1 LATGEIG
8 KSNFVKNH
16 AAFWQPTCWNLF
28 SKYGDLGN
36 YFFEMWWLWCSFFIS
51 PSCTGFCFI
60 AKWQK
65 FSQKENT
72 ALHDPVLFST
82 QVCKLGVGPLH
93 LGVCSINGLEVSVQN
108 PKLRVPISP
117 NFARTED
124 EIRSQDEN
132 STQQGRKGPNR
143 FSDLDWSSGDSP
155 PSFEFALLTPSLLL
169 IFLIKSS
176 IVRITELCV
185 KSPCLHPVF
194 GPAFT
199 PHPLFQWYP
208 SNIYTFFS
216 FKPYSYL
223 PHF

>member
-1 LATGEIG
+1 MLQFGNQPAETYSLNMVILQIISLTCGDFGAVFSFLGVALDFVSLPSG
-8 KSNFVKNH
+8 KN
-16 AAFWQPTCWNLF
+16 
-28 SKYGDLGN
+28 
-36 YFFEMWWLWCSFFIS
+36 S
-51 PSCTGFCFI
+51 PKGKTLPFM
-60 AKWQK
+60 
-65 FSQKENT
+65 
-72 ALHDPVLFST
+72 T
-82 QVCKLGVGPLH
+82 QVCKLGICPLH
-93 LGVCSINGLEVSVQN
+93 IGVCYTNALEVSVQN

-117 NFARTED
+117 KFARTED

-143 FSDLDWSSGDSP
+143 FSDLDWASGDSP

-176 IVRITELCV
+176 LVRITELSV

-199 PHPLFQWYP
+199 PYPIFQWYP
-208 SNIYTFFS
+208 SCIYTLFS